1 MFAPQGFTLLEV
13 IMALG
18 LITLILGGV
27 YGIADGSLR
36 LGASMSRARLMETRV
51 SHFTMTW
58 RDYLEN
64 LPPGIRLSA
73 GLEKGARGSAGALLI
88 EAGPAPFAWSQA
100 LALADAVEFAV
111 VRGDREKSL
120 TLLVRHLKRL
130 EKPTPLENYQLMA
143 ELPLLQNLKTF
154 RASYYDAGEKK
165 WFASWDPD
173 KRPAPPLF
181 MRLNFAFLD
190 DPREHELVFWIA
202 NDLKTVMNVNSSQ
215 EGLGNHE
222 WTRMNTN
229 QKRQRAA
236 LAGYGMPTLSLA
248 RTLHTTEAL
257 PRPHTIRVHSCPFV
271 VPLLL
276 QISNFELRTSN
287 LPV

>member
-1 MFAPQGFTLLEV
+1 
-13 IMALG
+13 MALG
-18 LITLILGGV
+18 LITLVLGGV

-36 LGASMSRARLMETRV
+36 LGASMSKARLMETRV

-64 LPPGIRLSA
+64 LPPGIRLTA

-88 EAGPAPFAWSQA
+88 EGGPAPFAWSQA
-100 LALADAVEFAV
+100 LAVADAVEFAV
-111 VRGDREKSL
+111 VRGEREKSL
-120 TLLVRHLKRL
+120 TLLVRHLKLL
-130 EKPTPLENYQLMA
+130 EKPTPLASYELMA
-143 ELPLLQNLKTF
+143 ELPLLQHLKTF

-190 DPREHELVFWIA
+190 DAREHELVFWIA
-202 NDLKTVMNVNSSQ
+202 NDLKTVESH
-215 EGLGNHE
+215 GTFPKGFGNRE
-222 WTRMNTN
+222 WARMNTN

-236 LAGYGMPTLSLA
+236 LADHGIPTLSLA
-248 RTLHTTEAL
+248 RTLHTAEAL
-257 PRPHTIRVHSCPFV
+257 PRPHTIRVRSCPFV
-271 VPLLL
+271 VSPLLR
-276 QISNFELRTSN
+276 ISNFELRTSN
-287 LPV
+287 LPA

>member
-1 MFAPQGFTLLEV
+1 
-13 IMALG
+13 MALG

-27 YGIADGSLR
+27 YGIAEGSLR
-36 LGASMSRARLMETRV
+36 LGASMSKARLMETRV

-88 EAGPAPFAWSQA
+88 EGGPAPFAWSQS

-143 ELPLLQNLKTF
+143 ELPLLQHLKTF

-173 KRPAPPLF
+173 KRAAPPLF

-202 NDLKTVMNVNSSQ
+202 NDLKTVQ
-215 EGLGNHE
+215 ARGTFPKGFGNHE
-222 WTRMNTN
+222 WTRMDTN
-229 QKRQRAA
+229 QKRPRAV
-236 LAGYGMPTLSLA
+236 LADFSLINSSFKTA
-248 RTLHTTEAL
+248 FSSL
-257 PRPHTIRVHSCPFV
+257 PRLPHLPSIRVHSCPFV
-271 VPLLL
+271 VHLPHR
-276 QISNFELRTSN
+276 ISN
-287 LPV
+287 LPI